1 MKRKLIIIGG
11 VVLLA
16 GLLIFL
22 VAMNAFGSKDWI
34 MKKTNAIFNEEHTG
48 GSANSPDNSSANEKN
63 TIEVLFKE
71 SGEKV
76 NKEEMSSDAWK
87 YLQKSLEF
95 PQGSYLDRSHIEE
108 VTLLK
113 DSKGYSYDFRIIM
126 PSEKVDE
133 FIETLE
139 AGNCFVKDNPTRQW
153 TDDTSVDPEDIMY
166 SYSGAF
172 SSYIDGFRTTGCCWL
187 TIVDAGD
194 ECIVLIEAV

>member
-34 MKKTNAIFNEEHTG
+34 MQKNNVIFNEEHTG
-48 GSANSPDNSSANEKN
+48 GSANFPDNSSANEKN
-63 TIEVLFKE
+63 TIEVLFRE

-87 YLQKSLEF
+87 YLQERLEF

-108 VTLLK
+108 VTLLE

-126 PSEKVDE
+126 PAEKADE

-139 AGNCFVKDNPTRQW
+139 SGNYFQKDNSTNLW
-153 TDDTSVDPEDIMY
+153 TEDTSVDPEDIMY

-172 SSYIDGFRTTGCCWL
+172 PNYIDGFRTTGCCWL

-194 ECIVLIEAV
+194 ECVVLIEAI

>member
-22 VAMNAFGSKDWI
+22 VTMNVFGSKDWI

-48 GSANSPDNSSANEKN
+48 GSANSPGDSSANEKN
-63 TIEVLFKE
+63 TIEVLFRE

-108 VTLLK
+108 VTLLE

-139 AGNCFVKDNPTRQW
+139 AGNYFVKDNPTRQW

-166 SYSGAF
+166 SYTGAF